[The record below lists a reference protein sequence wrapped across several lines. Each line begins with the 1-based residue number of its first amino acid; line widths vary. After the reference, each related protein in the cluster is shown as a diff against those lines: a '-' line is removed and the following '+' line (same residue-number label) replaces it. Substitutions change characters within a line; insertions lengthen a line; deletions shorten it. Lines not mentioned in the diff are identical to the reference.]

1 MNQYFIPHIEALRLS
16 KLGFNE
22 PCIAFYTDSGD
33 LRRYVDAFT
42 PYNNTFQTLCNTNI
56 TVINYVTAPLYQQA
70 FEWLEAKLDV
80 CCYIAYDDVSDT
92 EWGFRI
98 YSMDERNDIYKGATN
113 LTKPEAQAAALR
125 VLLNLLEKH
134 K

>member
-1 MNQYFIPHIEALRLS
+1 MNQYFIPHIEAMRLS

-22 PCIAFYTDSGD
+22 PCMAFYTYPGN
-33 LRRYVDAFT
+33 LRRC
-42 PYNNTFQTLCNTNI
+42 NNYSVATDELHTMRNIDI

-70 FEWLEAKLDV
+70 FDWLEAKLDV

-98 YSMDERNDIYKGATN
+98 YSMDERNDIYKAATD